1 MTVLQKCLR
10 SIAFGG
16 AILMAAA
23 AGTATAQDTFKIGI
37 LTGLTGGYGP
47 WGQAGLQAAEVAAE
61 EINAAGGVNGAMV
74 ELIPAD
80 NQSSAEGSVAAWQ
93 RLVEIENVAAVA
105 GIESD
110 GALALLDESEN
121 AKVPVMCPA
130 CGTPKLATLGGKY
143 VWRFTGGD
151 DDLGVIM
158 AQVALEKTK
167 NVVILT
173 QLGLDATEGITDV
186 FMRAFSNGG
195 GAVAEDIRFS
205 GDSAS
210 FRGDLETA
218 FSASDH
224 VMISTDLE
232 VGTRLLTE
240 YLRRDYGG
248 TLYVIPEL
256 IANEVA
262 AMGDGA
268 LEGRVF
274 GVSPTYDFDNPAF
287 VAFAEAF
294 QAKTGNMPSSAMYE
308 PNYYDQIII
317 LALAAAAAG
326 SNDGEAIRNNLANV
340 ANEPGG
346 VVYNYADG
354 LAALNAG
361 GDVAYY
367 GASGSI
373 DFNEFGNVASFYGEV
388 TPQGGVW
395 VEVRAVELDS
405 SLR

>member
-1 MTVLQKCLR
+1 MVKLHKCMRFL
-10 SIAFGG
+10 AFTGV
-16 AILMAAA
+16 ILLAASGTAAA
-23 AGTATAQDTFKIGI
+23 QDSFKIGI

-47 WGQAGLQAAEVAAE
+47 WGQAGLQAAEVATE

-93 RLVEIENVAAVA
+93 RLVEVENVVAVA

-110 GALALLDESEN
+110 GALALLDDSEN

-130 CGTPKLATLGGKY
+130 CGTPKLATLGGEY

-158 AQVALEKTK
+158 AQVALAQTQ
-167 NVVILT
+167 NVAILT

-186 FMRAFSNGG
+186 FIRAFSNGG
-195 GAVAEDIRFS
+195 GEVVGDIRFS

-218 FSASDH
+218 FAASDH

-268 LEGRVF
+268 LEGKVF
-274 GVSPTYDFDNPAF
+274 GVSPTYDLENPAF
-287 VAFAEAF
+287 VSFGRGLRGQDGQHAVSRNVRT
-294 QAKTGNMPSSAMYE
+294 QLLRPDHH
-308 PNYYDQIII
+308 P
-317 LALAAAAAG
+317 G
-326 SNDGEAIRNNLANV
+326 S
-340 ANEPGG
+340 GG
-346 VVYNYADG
+346 S
-354 LAALNAG
+354 G
-361 GDVAYY
+361 G
-367 GASGSI
+367 G
-373 DFNEFGNVASFYGEV
+373 
-388 TPQGGVW
+388 QQ
-395 VEVRAVELDS
+395 
-405 SLR
+405 

>member
-1 MTVLQKCLR
+1 MRILQKCLK

-16 AILMAAA
+16 AILIVA

-93 RLVEIENVAAVA
+93 RLVEVENVAAVA

-158 AQVALEKTK
+158 AQVALERTK

-186 FMRAFSNGG
+186 FISAFSNGG
-195 GAVAEDIRFS
+195 GEVAEDIRIS

-218 FSASDH
+218 FASSDH

-268 LEGRVF
+268 LEERVF
-274 GVSPTYDFDNPAF
+274 GVSPTYDFENPAF
-287 VAFAEAF
+287 VAFAAGF
-294 QAKTGNMPSSAMYE
+294 SS
-308 PNYYDQIII
+308 Q
-317 LALAAAAAG
+317 
-326 SNDGEAIRNNLANV
+326 DGKHA
-340 ANEPGG
+340 
-346 VVYNYADG
+346 VVS
-354 LAALNAG
+354 
-361 GDVAYY
+361 DVR
-367 GASGSI
+367 
-373 DFNEFGNVASFYGEV
+373 
-388 TPQGGVW
+388 TQ
-395 VEVRAVELDS
+395 L
-405 SLR
+405 L